1 MTKSFS
7 NILLIMASIA
17 FITTIG
23 AAIYEHAT
31 IVPVLSIAPP
41 RSLSMFQGEYGIQP
55 TNFWMPVH
63 PVTILLLAAAMI
75 ANWKQPRRK
84 QILIVFCGYLLILV
98 ITAAYFVPELL
109 AITTSTYSAAMSADL
124 TVRANMW
131 EKLSL
136 LRLSMLLVLAGILL
150 RSLSIQTGAR

>member
-17 FITTIG
+17 FITIIG

-31 IVPVLSIAPP
+31 IVPVWSIAPP

-150 RSLSIQTGAR
+150 RSLSIQTEAR

>member
-17 FITTIG
+17 FITIIG
-23 AAIYEHAT
+23 AAIYEHAA
-31 IVPVLSIAPP
+31 IVPVWSIAPP
-41 RSLSMFQGEYGIQP
+41 RSLSIFQGEYGIQP
-55 TNFWMPVH
+55 ANFWMPVH
-63 PVTILLLAAAMI
+63 PVTILLLATAMI

-109 AITTSTYSAAMSADL
+109 AITTSTYSAATSADL

-150 RSLSIQTGAR
+150 RSLSIQTDVR